1 MENLKYTQSIYGIL
15 AILSSG
21 PQSGYDIRK
30 ALDNPE
36 MYYWRESYGNIYPM
50 LKKLYQDGLV
60 DKTDSF
66 VKKKK
71 RLIYRLNQNG
81 WLELHKWMKEPAN
94 LNRFRVELLMK
105 LRFGACCGVENMIAQ
120 LTHYRKQSEDQL
132 IEAEMLLGQLASSE
146 ETLIND
152 LRRITISLFA
162 ERKKSALIWC
172 STSSDLL
179 EKWKLI
185 EEQTKSNQNAELSAE
200 ILYSEM
206 LLPETADTSPMPP
219 RIIPLME

>member
-1 MENLKYTQSIYGIL
+1 MGDLKYTQSIYGIL
-15 AILSSG
+15 AILSGG

-60 DKTDSF
+60 DKTDSY

-81 WLELHKWMKEPAN
+81 WLELHRWIEEPAS

-105 LRFGACCGVENMIAQ
+105 LRFGACCGVENMMAQ
-120 LTHYRKQSEDQL
+120 LTHYRKLSEEQL
-132 IEAEMLLGQLASSE
+132 HDTEMLLDQVSSSE

-152 LRRITISLFA
+152 LRKITLSLYA
-162 ERKKSALIWC
+162 ERKRSALIWC
-172 STSSDLL
+172 SASSELL
-179 EKWKLI
+179 EKWKVI
-185 EEQTKSNQNAELSAE
+185 EKQADSDQNEKLSSMKVYPEAP
-200 ILYSEM
+200 
-206 LLPETADTSPMPP
+206 LPETAGTTPVPV

>member
-1 MENLKYTQSIYGIL
+1 MGNLKYTQSIYGVL

-30 ALDNPE
+30 ALDDPE

-81 WLELHKWMKEPAN
+81 WQELHKWMEEPAN

-120 LTHYRKQSEDQL
+120 LNQYRKQSEDQL
-132 IEAEMLLGQLASSE
+132 LEAEMLLDQLTISE

-152 LRRITISLFA
+152 LRKITISLFA
-162 ERKKSALIWC
+162 ERKKTTLIWC
-172 STSSDLL
+172 SASSDLL
-179 EKWKLI
+179 EKWKLV
-185 EEQTKSNQNAELSAE
+185 EEQAKSNQNVELSAE
-200 ILYSEM
+200 KMYPEI
-206 LLPETADTSPMPP
+206 LLPETAGTTPKPP

>member
-1 MENLKYTQSIYGIL
+1 MGDLKYTQSIYGIL

-60 DKTDSF
+60 DKTDSY

-81 WLELHKWMKEPAN
+81 WLELHKWMEEPAS

-105 LRFGACCGVENMIAQ
+105 LRFGECCGVENMIAQ

-132 IEAEMLLGQLASSE
+132 NEAEMLLDQLSTSE

-152 LRRITISLFA
+152 LRKITIRLFA
-162 ERKKSALIWC
+162 ERKKSTLIWC
-172 STSSDLL
+172 SASADLL
-179 EKWKLI
+179 EKWMLI
-185 EEQTKSNQNAELSAE
+185 EEQAKSNQSVELSAE
-200 ILYSEM
+200 KMHPEI
-206 LLPETADTSPMPP
+206 LLPETAGTTSMPP

>member
-1 MENLKYTQSIYGIL
+1 MGNLKYTQSIYGIL

-36 MYYWRESYGNIYPM
+36 MFYWRESYGNIYPM

-81 WLELHKWMKEPAN
+81 WLELHKWMEEPAS

-120 LTHYRKQSEDQL
+120 LAQYRKQSEDQL
-132 IEAEMLLGQLASSE
+132 LEAEMLLDQLTISE

-152 LRRITISLFA
+152 LRKITISLFA
-162 ERKKSALIWC
+162 ERKKTTLIWC
-172 STSSDLL
+172 SASSDLL
-179 EKWKLI
+179 EKWKLV
-185 EEQTKSNQNAELSAE
+185 EEQAKSNQNVELSAGKMYPE
-200 ILYSEM
+200 I
-206 LLPETADTSPMPP
+206 LLPETADTTPKPP